1 MENNKK
7 DRKDRK
13 DRKDSNIKRYIAV
26 ALICLVVLL
35 GIQLLYMITS
45 YVPDIKDEDIKV
57 TTDNL
62 SAELTEYTSEVA
74 DTCANKVADSTL
86 LSDLDIE
93 SYKTVLES
101 SIQENLVIGY
111 KIGNTD
117 KKNSLAVVTFDVQSL
132 NLTGYSDKVSE
143 AVKNDVKDFINDD
156 ILSKISSI
164 SQGDNSGEN
173 LEDSAALDVV
183 GENFEIENELNTNK
197 YLEEPLKGTE
207 DFGVKSI
214 TYDVRFEYD
223 KRTNAQVVNSEDYSV
238 LLEQCKN
245 LISYDLYSEADKL
258 VVITNGLSVYDILTS
273 DEYIQIIN
281 DFVNKKLETV
291 KDIDY
296 SQFIKDYLGNIKD
309 SISDIADNSENSD
322 GET

>member
-1 MENNKK
+1 MENNK
-7 DRKDRK
+7 KDRK
-13 DRKDSNIKRYIAV
+13 DRKDSNIKRYVAV
-26 ALICLVVLL
+26 ALICLVVLI
-35 GIQLLYMITS
+35 GIQLLYMVTS
-45 YVPDIKDEDIKV
+45 YVPDIKDEDVKV
-57 TTDNL
+57 TTESL
-62 SAELTEYTSEVA
+62 SEELTKYTSEVA
-74 DTCANKVADSTL
+74 DTCANKVANSTL
-86 LSDLDIE
+86 LSDLNIE

-101 SIQENLVIGY
+101 SIQENLVIEY
-111 KIGNTD
+111 KIGDTD

-143 AVKNDVKDFINDD
+143 AVKNDVKDFINND
-156 ILSKISSI
+156 ILSKTSSI

-173 LEDSAALDVV
+173 LEDSAVLDVV

-197 YLEEPLKGTE
+197 YLEEPLKDPE

-214 TYDVRFEYD
+214 SYDVRFDYD
-223 KRTNAQVVNSEDYSV
+223 KKTNAWVVNSEDYSV

-258 VVITNGLSVYDILTS
+258 VVIANSLSVYDILTS

-296 SQFIKDYLGNIKD
+296 SQFIKDSLSNIKD
-309 SISDIADNSENSD
+309 DVSNIVDSNENSD

>member
-1 MENNKK
+1 MENNK
-7 DRKDRK
+7 K
-13 DRKDSNIKRYIAV
+13 DRKDSNIKRYVAV
-26 ALICLVVLL
+26 ALICLAVLL

-45 YVPDIKDEDIKV
+45 YVPDIKDEDVKV
-57 TTDNL
+57 TTESL
-62 SAELTEYTSEVA
+62 SEELTKYTSEVA

-93 SYKTVLES
+93 SYKTALES

-143 AVKNDVKDFINDD
+143 AVKNDVKDFINND
-156 ILSKISSI
+156 ILSKTSSI
-164 SQGDNSGEN
+164 SQRDNSGEN
-173 LEDSAALDVV
+173 LEDSAELDVV
-183 GENFEIENELNTNK
+183 GENFEIEDELNTNK
-197 YLEEPLKGTE
+197 YLEEPLKAAE

-214 TYDVRFEYD
+214 TYDVRFDYD
-223 KRTNAQVVNSEDYSV
+223 QGTNAWVVNSEDYSV

-245 LISYDLYSEADKL
+245 LISYDLSSEADKL

-296 SQFIKDYLGNIKD
+296 SQFIKDSLSNITD
-309 SISDIADNSENSD
+309 SNENSD

>member
-1 MENNKK
+1 MENNK
-7 DRKDRK
+7 K
-13 DRKDSNIKRYIAV
+13 DRKDSNIKRYVAV
-26 ALICLVVLL
+26 AVICLVVLL

-45 YVPDIKDEDIKV
+45 YVPDIKDEDVKV
-57 TTDNL
+57 TTESL
-62 SAELTEYTSEVA
+62 SEELTKYTSEVA

-93 SYKTVLES
+93 SYKTALES

-143 AVKNDVKDFINDD
+143 AVKNDVKDFINND
-156 ILSKISSI
+156 ILSKTSSI
-164 SQGDNSGEN
+164 SQRDNSGEN
-173 LEDSAALDVV
+173 LEDSAELDVV
-183 GENFEIENELNTNK
+183 GENFEIEDELNTNK
-197 YLEEPLKGTE
+197 YLEEPLKAAE

-214 TYDVRFEYD
+214 TYDVRFDYD
-223 KRTNAQVVNSEDYSV
+223 QGTNAWVVNSEDYSV

-245 LISYDLYSEADKL
+245 LISYDLSSEADKL

-296 SQFIKDYLGNIKD
+296 SQFIKDSLSNITD
-309 SISDIADNSENSD
+309 SNENSD

>member
-1 MENNKK
+1 MENNK
-7 DRKDRK
+7 K
-13 DRKDSNIKRYIAV
+13 DRKDSNIKRYVAV
-26 ALICLVVLL
+26 ALICLAILL
-35 GIQLLYMITS
+35 GIQLLYMVTS

-57 TTDNL
+57 TTDSL
-62 SAELTEYTSEVA
+62 SEELTRYTSEVA
-74 DTCANKVADSTL
+74 DTCANKVANSAL

-93 SYKTVLES
+93 SYKAALES

-111 KIGNTD
+111 KIDNTD

-143 AVKNDVKDFINDD
+143 AVKNDVKDFINND
-156 ILSKISSI
+156 ILSKTSSI

-173 LEDSAALDVV
+173 LEDSAVLDVV
-183 GENFEIENELNTNK
+183 DENFEIENELNTNK
-197 YLEEPLKGTE
+197 YLEEPLKVAE

-223 KRTNAQVVNSEDYSV
+223 KKTNAWVVNSEDYSA

-296 SQFIKDYLGNIKD
+296 SQFIEDYLSDIKD
-309 SISDIADNSENSD
+309 SVSNIVDSNENSD

>member
-1 MENNKK
+1 MENNK
-7 DRKDRK
+7 K

-26 ALICLVVLL
+26 ALICSAVLL

-45 YVPDIKDEDIKV
+45 YVPDIKDEDVKV
-57 TTDNL
+57 TKDSL

-93 SYKTVLES
+93 SYKTALES
-101 SIQENLVIGY
+101 SIQENLVIEY
-111 KIGNTD
+111 KIGDTD

-143 AVKNDVKDFINDD
+143 AVKNDVKDFINND
-156 ILSKISSI
+156 ILSKTSSI
-164 SQGDNSGEN
+164 SQGDSSGEN

-197 YLEEPLKGTE
+197 YLDEPLKAAE

-223 KRTNAQVVNSEDYSV
+223 QGTNAWVVNSEDYFV

-281 DFVNKKLETV
+281 DFVNKKLDTV

-296 SQFIKDYLGNIKD
+296 SQFIEDYLGGIKD
-309 SISDIADNSENSD
+309 SVSDITDNSENSD

>member
-1 MENNKK
+1 MENNK
-7 DRKDRK
+7 K

-26 ALICLVVLL
+26 ALICLAVLL

-45 YVPDIKDEDIKV
+45 YVPDIKDEDVKV
-57 TTDNL
+57 TADSL
-62 SAELTEYTSEVA
+62 SAELTEYTSEVV
-74 DTCANKVADSTL
+74 DTCANKVENSTL

-101 SIQENLVIGY
+101 SIQDNLVIEY

-143 AVKNDVKDFINDD
+143 AVKNDIKDFINND
-156 ILSKISSI
+156 ILSKTSSI

-173 LEDSAALDVV
+173 LEDSAVPGVV
-183 GENFEIENELNTNK
+183 DENFEIEDELNTNK
-197 YLEEPLKGTE
+197 YLEEPLKAAE

-214 TYDVRFEYD
+214 TYDVRFDYD
-223 KRTNAQVVNSEDYSV
+223 QGANAWVVNSEDYSV
-238 LLEQCKN
+238 LLEQCRN

>member
-1 MENNKK
+1 MENNK
-7 DRKDRK
+7 KDRK
-13 DRKDSNIKRYIAV
+13 DRKDSNIKRYVAV

-35 GIQLLYMITS
+35 GIQLLYMVTS
-45 YVPDIKDEDIKV
+45 YVPDIKYEDVKV
-57 TTDNL
+57 TTESL
-62 SAELTEYTSEVA
+62 SAELTEYTSEIA

-143 AVKNDVKDFINDD
+143 AVKNDVKDLINND
-156 ILSKISSI
+156 ILSKTSSI

-173 LEDSAALDVV
+173 LEDSAVSDVV
-183 GENFEIENELNTNK
+183 DENFEIENELNTNK
-197 YLEEPLKGTE
+197 YLEEPLKDAE

-214 TYDVRFEYD
+214 TYDVRFDYD
-223 KRTNAQVVNSEDYSV
+223 KGTNAWVVNSEGYSV

-245 LISYDLYSEADKL
+245 LISSDLFSEADKL

-296 SQFIKDYLGNIKD
+296 SQFIKDSLSNITD
-309 SISDIADNSENSD
+309 SNENSD

>member
-1 MENNKK
+1 MENNK
-7 DRKDRK
+7 K
-13 DRKDSNIKRYIAV
+13 DRKDSNIKRYVAV
-26 ALICLVVLL
+26 ALICLVILL
-35 GIQLLYMITS
+35 GIQLLYMVTS

-57 TTDNL
+57 TTDSL
-62 SAELTEYTSEVA
+62 SSELTEYTSEVA

-101 SIQENLVIGY
+101 SIQDNLVIGY

-143 AVKNDVKDFINDD
+143 AVKNDIKDFINND
-156 ILSKISSI
+156 ILSKTSSI

-173 LEDSAALDVV
+173 LEDSAVLDIV

-197 YLEEPLKGTE
+197 YLEEPLKDAE

-223 KRTNAQVVNSEDYSV
+223 KGTNAWVVNSEDYSV

-245 LISYDLYSEADKL
+245 LISSDLFSEADKL

-296 SQFIKDYLGNIKD
+296 RQFIEDSLSDIKD
-309 SISDIADNSENSD
+309 SVSNIVDGNENSD